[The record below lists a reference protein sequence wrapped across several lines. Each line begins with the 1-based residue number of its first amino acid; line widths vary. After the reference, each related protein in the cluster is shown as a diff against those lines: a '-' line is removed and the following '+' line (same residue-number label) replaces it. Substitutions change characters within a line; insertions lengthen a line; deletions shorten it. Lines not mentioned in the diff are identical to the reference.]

1 MDLFKNTLLV
11 TLVLV
16 SLVGCGG
23 DSSSS
28 PSAVTEPTTTQTPV
42 ELTELTQET
51 SLVILPKNTVELT
64 LNQEPVTIEVKV
76 VESGNASPFLSGDVK
91 ILYPKAEVLA
101 GRDVG
106 IFKASSIAVENGI
119 VKFDYTGPTQLSE
132 NNDTLVF
139 YFYHESNPSDLK
151 KFSFTINPEPGQIV
165 LKGYTLRSDITEDD
179 AVVGP
184 DTEKK
189 ISFFLEEA
197 TQEKTLVADSK
208 IDYLRVSTLNPA
220 LAVLS
225 STEAET
231 NTTSILLSSG
241 KNSFTIIAKS
251 LTLSG
256 IVALK
261 VDASFTDINS
271 KTQVISKVFNL
282 LITSGPPSAMS
293 ITYDGTAESEVA
305 GFVEHWTLRV
315 TDKYNNLVNT
325 NPVVSM
331 GMIVGFAEDS
341 SGSGVRGSSNYLYF
355 KANDSTK
362 NGTIKKIDNTF
373 TSLTNV
379 FANVNA
385 ATDTLVLFGENNL
398 TNYTYDASG
407 KWDFTY
413 ESDAVLKLTD
423 IYDGKDVSNL
433 GFAVG
438 RNYRQIPG
446 HGEAI
451 ANIYPQ
457 DNNYTLGSTGTMNL
471 EIAGDNYLI
480 GKDLMVWVNLLGYDL
495 VDEKTIKTGEAEKIT
510 IRNFGIEASP
520 ISVSRGTISTE
531 ENRIYIYAE
540 KTGETYKDARFSY
553 DIKLSDNLK
562 LVDFNDTNILLDTNT
577 SFSAYVNIYVDDVDG
592 NKTGT
597 IELTNLKINTEF
609 Y

>member
-1 MDLFKNTLLV
+1 MNIFKTVLLAVLLLV
-11 TLVLV
+11 
-16 SLVGCGG
+16 SISGCGG
-23 DSSSS
+23 DSSST
-28 PSAVTEPTTTQTPV
+28 PTAVQEPTTPTTPEV
-42 ELTELTQET
+42 PTDLTKET
-51 SLVILPKNTVELT
+51 PLVVLPKTTVELT
-64 LNQEPVTIEVKV
+64 LNQQPVTIEVKV

-106 IFKASSIAVENGI
+106 IFKESSISVENGI

-151 KFSFTINPEPGQIV
+151 KFSFTINPKPGQIV
-165 LKGYTLRSDITEDD
+165 LKGYKLRSSLSSSEGVIGLET
-179 AVVGP
+179 G
-184 DTEKK
+184 KK
-189 ISFFLEEA
+189 ISFFIEED
-197 TQEKTLVADSK
+197 TDEKTLVADAK

-231 NTTSILLSSG
+231 NASSVLLSSD
-241 KNSFTIIAKS
+241 KNSFAIIAKS

-256 IVALK
+256 IVPLK
-261 VDASFTDINS
+261 VEASFTDVNN
-271 KTQVISKVFNL
+271 KTQILSKIFNV
-282 LITSGPPSAMS
+282 LIISGPPSAMS

-341 SGSGVRGSSNYLYF
+341 SGSRVGGDNNNLYF
-355 KANDSTK
+355 KTNNSDK
-362 NGTIKKIDNTF
+362 NGTISKIDNTF
-373 TSLTNV
+373 TSLKNV
-379 FANVNA
+379 FSNVNA
-385 ATDTLVLFGENNL
+385 ATDTLVLFGDG
-398 TNYTYDASG
+398 YTYDASG

-423 IYDGKDVSNL
+423 TYDGNDTHSL

-438 RNYRQIPG
+438 RNYRQVPTR
-446 HGEAI
+446 GEAI

-457 DNNYTLGSTGTMNL
+457 DNNYTLGSTGSMNL
-471 EIAGDNYLI
+471 EISGDNYLI

-495 VDEKTIKTGEAEKIT
+495 ETKKTMKTGESRKIT
-510 IRNFGIEASP
+510 IRNFGLEASP
-520 ISVSRGTISTE
+520 VSVSRGSKDVVK
-531 ENRIYIYAE
+531 RIYIYAT
-540 KTGETYKDARFSY
+540 KTGEVYKNANFSY
-553 DIKLSDNLK
+553 DIKTSDNLIINAQA
-562 LVDFNDTNILLDTNT
+562 DSNYQFDNT
-577 SFSAYVNIYVDDVDG
+577 AIFPAYVDINVTDADG

-609 Y
+609 

>member
-1 MDLFKNTLLV
+1 MNIFKTALLV
-11 TLVLV
+11 ALLLV
-16 SLVGCGG
+16 SITGCGG
-23 DSSSS
+23 DNN
-28 PSAVTEPTTTQTPV
+28 SAPTAVQEPTTPTTPEVPTNLTKEIPLVVLPQTTQ
-42 ELTELTQET
+42 
-51 SLVILPKNTVELT
+51 ELT
-64 LNQEPVTIEVKV
+64 LNQQPVTIEVKV

-151 KFSFTINPEPGQIV
+151 KFSFTIKPKPGQIV
-165 LKGYTLRSDITEDD
+165 LKGYKLRSSLSTGEGVIGLNT
-179 AVVGP
+179 G
-184 DTEKK
+184 KK
-189 ISFFLEEA
+189 ISFFIEED
-197 TQEKTLVADSK
+197 TDEKTLVADAK

-220 LAVLS
+220 LAVLL

-231 NTTSILLSSG
+231 NATSILLSSD
-241 KNSFTIIAKS
+241 KNSFAIIAKS

-256 IVALK
+256 IVPLK
-261 VDASFTDINS
+261 VEASFTDVNN
-271 KTQVISKVFNL
+271 KTQTLSKIFNV
-282 LITSGPPSAMS
+282 LIISGPPSAMS
-293 ITYDGTAESEVA
+293 ITYDGTAESKVA

-325 NPVVSM
+325 NPAVSI

-341 SGSGVRGSSNYLYF
+341 SSSKVGGSNNNLYF
-355 KANDSTK
+355 KANNSDK
-362 NGTIKKIDNTF
+362 NGTITKINNSF
-373 TSLTNV
+373 TSLQNV

-385 ATDTLVLFGENNL
+385 ATDTLVLFGDG
-398 TNYTYDASG
+398 YTYDASG

-413 ESDAVLKLTD
+413 ENDAVLKLIDT
-423 IYDGKDVSNL
+423 YDGNNTSSL

-495 VDEKTIKTGEAEKIT
+495 VEKRTIRAGEAEKIT
-510 IRNFGIEASP
+510 IRNFGLEAS
-520 ISVSRGTISTE
+520 SVSVPRGST
-531 ENRIYIYAE
+531 NLVKRIYIYAS
-540 KTGETYKDARFSY
+540 KTGERYENANFSY
-553 DIKLSDNLK
+553 DIKTSDNL
-562 LVDFNDTNILLDTNT
+562 VINSDTSSNYDFNKSRI
-577 SFSAYVNIYVDDVDG
+577 FPAYVDVNVTDADG
-592 NKTGT
+592 NSTGT

-609 Y
+609 

>member
-1 MDLFKNTLLV
+1 MNLFKNVLLV
-11 TLVLV
+11 TLVLI
-16 SLVGCGG
+16 SFVGCGG
-23 DSSSS
+23 DSDSAPSAQPTDTTDTTVITS
-28 PSAVTEPTTTQTPV
+28 PS
-42 ELTELTQET
+42 ELTNELP
-51 SLVILPKNTVELT
+51 LVVLGKTTADLT

-91 ILYPKAEVLA
+91 ILYPKAEVLS

-106 IFKASSIAVENGI
+106 IFETSSVAVENGI
-119 VKFDYTGPTQLSE
+119 AKFNYTGPALLSE

-151 KFSFTINPEPGQIV
+151 KFSFTINPKPGQIV
-165 LKGYTLRSDITEDD
+165 LKGYSLSSSLSTGDGVIGLKT
-179 AVVGP
+179 G
-184 DTEKK
+184 KK
-189 ISFFLEEA
+189 ISFFIEEDTA
-197 TQEKTLVADSK
+197 EKTLVADAK

-225 STEAET
+225 STESET
-231 NTTSILLSSG
+231 NATSILLSSD
-241 KNSFTIIAKS
+241 KNSFAIIANS

-256 IVALK
+256 IVPLK
-261 VDASFTDINS
+261 VEASFTDVNN
-271 KTQVISKVFNL
+271 KTQTLSKIFNV
-282 LITSGPPSAMS
+282 LIISGPPSAMS
-293 ITYDGTAESEVA
+293 ITYDGTAENEVA

-325 NPVVSM
+325 NPTVSM
-331 GMIVGFAEDS
+331 GLIVGFAEDS
-341 SGSGVRGSSNYLYF
+341 LGNSVYVENNTAKSGSITQG
-355 KANDSTK
+355 
-362 NGTIKKIDNTF
+362 DNTF
-373 TSLTNV
+373 TSPTGL
-379 FANVNA
+379 FSNVNA

-413 ESDAVLKLTD
+413 ESDTVLKLTD
-423 IYDGKDVSNL
+423 TYDGKDVIDF

-446 HGEAI
+446 EAEAI

-457 DNNYTLGSTGTMNL
+457 DANYTLGTTGTINL
-471 EIAGDNYLI
+471 EIAGDNYLV

-495 VDEKTIKTGEAEKIT
+495 VAQKTIRTGEATKIT
-510 IRNFGIEASP
+510 IRNFGIEASSV
-520 ISVSRGTISTE
+520 SVSRGSVGLVK
-531 ENRIYIYAE
+531 RIYIYAS
-540 KTGETYKDARFSY
+540 KTGERYKNANFSY
-553 DIKLSDNLK
+553 DIKTSDNLVINSSSSSNGLFDK
-562 LVDFNDTNILLDTNT
+562 SGLLP
-577 SFSAYVNIYVDDVDG
+577 AYVDVNVTDVDG